1 MSRCANVP
9 LRGVYRLVI
18 ALLIM
23 ANLLVGVTAR
33 VVTVKAESP
42 ERATAERM
50 PPDPGAMPSLT
61 RTADGRDAVADRI
74 IVGFKDGVGA
84 TERGAVHR
92 TVASRGTIIPTAV
105 KRVSDTAE
113 YVDTTGAPSLE
124 VAIQSYRADPR
135 VRYAEPDYIVH
146 ALDLPNDQYFGN
158 QYGMNK
164 IQAPAAW
171 STTHGSGNVKIAI
184 LDCGIYEAHPDLAGK
199 VVAHQDF
206 TGSANGTDDRCN
218 HGTHVAGIASAATN
232 NATGVAGLGY
242 NTKLLNGKILSDS
255 GIGYDTQIADGI
267 RWATDN
273 GANVI
278 NMSLGGSGACSQVF
292 QDAIDYAWGKNVVV
306 VAAAGNNG
314 GNVPFQPANCAH
326 VLAVA
331 STDANDARS
340 GFSNFGPWVQ
350 VAAPG
355 SAIYSTVNPT
365 LSQNGGSAYAY
376 FSGTSMATPHVA
388 GLAALVWATAWGT
401 SADAVVQRIE
411 KSADPIAGTST
422 NWQFGRI
429 NAMAAVSSNLAP
441 PTIAALTPSTASV
454 GGAAFTLTIDGG
466 NFRPG
471 ATVLWNGVSRPALS
485 VSFSAITVAV
495 TADDLRAAATATV
508 AVANTD
514 GTTTAALTFTVAIPP
529 PHPTGVTPPSAFITG
544 GKTVTIVGSAFQP
557 GARVTFDGLDAPVAT
572 ASSTEIAVTTPPHA
586 TGKVNVVVT
595 NPDGQSQTLTNGF
608 AYIGI
613 PDPRPGPPPLP
624 SAAPVVNPPPRSP
637 PPGTTSGTNTNP
649 APIPIPV
656 PVSR

>member
-1 MSRCANVP
+1 
-9 LRGVYRLVI
+9 
-18 ALLIM
+18 
-23 ANLLVGVTAR
+23 
-33 VVTVKAESP
+33 
-42 ERATAERM
+42 
-50 PPDPGAMPSLT
+50 MPSPI
-61 RTADGRDAVADRI
+61 AS

-84 TERGAVHR
+84 TERAAVHR
-92 TVASRGTIIPTAV
+92 VAASRGTIVPTAV
-105 KRVSDTAE
+105 KRVGDTAE

-171 STTHGSGNVKIAI
+171 STTNGSGNVKIAI

-199 VVAHQDF
+199 VIAHQDF

-242 NTKLLNGKILSDS
+242 DTKLLNGKILSDS
-255 GIGYDTQIADGI
+255 GIGYDSQIADGI
-267 RWATDN
+267 RRAADN

-292 QDAIDYAWGKNVVV
+292 QDAIDYSWGKNVVV
-306 VAAAGNNG
+306 VAAAGNYG
-314 GNVPFQPANCAH
+314 GNVPFQPATCAH

-331 STDANDARS
+331 STDANDAQS

-355 SAIYSTVNPT
+355 SAIFSTVNPT

-376 FSGTSMATPHVA
+376 FSCTSMATPHVA
-388 GLAALVWATAWGT
+388 GLAALVWSTAWGT

-441 PTIAALTPSTASV
+441 PTIAALTPSTAPV
-454 GGAAFTLTIDGG
+454 GGVAFTLTIDGG

-471 ATVLWNGVSRPALS
+471 ATVLWNGVSRPTLG
-485 VSFSAITVAV
+485 VSFSAI
-495 TADDLRAAATATV
+495 TV

-529 PHPTGVTPPSAFITG
+529 HLTSVTPPSAFITG

-557 GARVTFDGLDAPVAT
+557 GATVTFDGLDAPVVA

-608 AYIGI
+608 AYIGT

-624 SAAPVVNPPPRSP
+624 SAAPSVNPPHARRR
-637 PPGTTSGTNTNP
+637 P
-649 APIPIPV
+649 ALPAEPIPTQRQPRYLSLY
-656 PVSR
+656 PAKEQ